1 MNPIS
6 MVAAI
11 TTLILPIDYKTYI
24 DDGLS
29 EKLMRMGYSQE
40 EITHFN
46 REKSKRFIDLEL
58 VESYTTTSTIDDKEE
73 LIQVGDGKEESLY
86 ATESTNDNATV
97 SDGTK
102 TMKTTVSLVKES
114 TGNYKIFLKND
125 ITWDTIPRQRLSD
138 ISGIQFDSNFL
149 VSKSNGYPDIETHQ
163 KYHYYHYNH
172 VKTSTVKPTTSVE
185 NKDIDIKKEGK
196 DTDSYKIDLAK
207 HYIGFEFKLPEDYHH
222 SFKRRGSNSE
232 EKKEYSNFSYSIEC
246 FLENT

>member
-1 MNPIS
+1 M
-6 MVAAI
+6 
-11 TTLILPIDYKTYI
+11 
-24 DDGLS
+24 
-29 EKLMRMGYSQE
+29 
-40 EITHFN
+40 
-46 REKSKRFIDLEL
+46 
-58 VESYTTTSTIDDKEE
+58 
-73 LIQVGDGKEESLY
+73 
-86 ATESTNDNATV
+86 
-97 SDGTK
+97 
-102 TMKTTVSLVKES
+102 
-114 TGNYKIFLKND
+114 FLKND
-125 ITWDTIPRQRLSD
+125 ITWNSIPKQRLSD

-172 VKTSTVKPTTSVE
+172 VKTSMVKPTTSVE

>member
-11 TTLILPIDYKTYI
+11 TTLILPIDYKTNI

-86 ATESTNDNATV
+86 ATESTSDNATV

-102 TMKTTVSLVKES
+102 TMKTTVSLVREFPWFEKQRIP
-114 TGNYKIFLKND
+114 GYRNPPKISLLSLQPCKD
-125 ITWDTIPRQRLSD
+125 KHGKTDHERGKQGHRYQKRGQRYRWL
-138 ISGIQFDSNFL
+138 
-149 VSKSNGYPDIETHQ
+149 
-163 KYHYYHYNH
+163 
-172 VKTSTVKPTTSVE
+172 
-185 NKDIDIKKEGK
+185 
-196 DTDSYKIDLAK
+196 
-207 HYIGFEFKLPEDYHH
+207 
-222 SFKRRGSNSE
+222 
-232 EKKEYSNFSYSIEC
+232 
-246 FLENT
+246 